1 MITIEQNQ
9 ILRDGELIG
18 SIDGNKAYLLKK
30 QGGVIIGQI
39 KKAAGIELDFDVVA
53 ELPTDKESLTVEP
66 ISDDVPQVKKR
77 EDIGAFIEF
86 MREDDAN
93 HTSSISAA
101 GLLSFP
107 GASEPEPVS
116 DVAGSGTTFDTSS
129 FDCTY
134 EQNPKLFAQCF
145 VNTYGAHGYSE
156 WLKLNGK

>member
-1 MITIEQNQ
+1 MITIESNN

-39 KKAAGIELDFDVVA
+39 KKAAGIDLDFDVVE

-66 ISDDVPQVKKR
+66 ISDD
-77 EDIGAFIEF
+77 
-86 MREDDAN
+86 
-93 HTSSISAA
+93 A

-107 GASEPEPVS
+107 SVSEAESVR
-116 DVAGSGTTFDTSS
+116 DVAGSATAFEGFKASQILESVSPDFDTSS

-134 EQNPKLFAQCF
+134 DENPRLFQQCF
-145 VNTYGAHGYSE
+145 VNTYGQHGYSE

>member
-1 MITIEQNQ
+1 MIAIEQNQ

-66 ISDDVPQVKKR
+66 IS
-77 EDIGAFIEF
+77 
-86 MREDDAN
+86 
-93 HTSSISAA
+93 AA

-107 GASEPEPVS
+107 SASEAESVR
-116 DVAGSGTTFDTSS
+116 DVAGSAIAFEGSKASQILESVSPAFDTSS

>member
-39 KKAAGIELDFDVVA
+39 KKAAGIELDFDVLD
-53 ELPTDKESLTVEP
+53 EPPTVKESLTANP
-66 ISDDVPQVKKR
+66 ISND
-77 EDIGAFIEF
+77 
-86 MREDDAN
+86 
-93 HTSSISAA
+93 A

-107 GASEPEPVS
+107 SALEPEPVS
-116 DVAGSGTTFDTSS
+116 DVAGSGIAFAGSKASQILESVSPAFNTSG

-134 EQNPKLFAQCF
+134 EQNPRLFQQCF
-145 VNTYGAHGYSE
+145 VNTYGQHGYSE